1 MPEIST
7 SGWVKFILG
16 ILVVIFVLVVLAP
29 IIKFLV
35 DVIIGVA
42 IGLAILGGG
51 YLLLRKLNG

>member
-29 IIKFLV
+29 ILKFLV
-35 DVIIGVA
+35 DLLLVVIIAAG
-42 IGLAILGGG
+42 ILVGG
-51 YLLLRKLNG
+51 YMAWRGFRS